1 MTPLKA
7 GLIAVKNLL
16 KDPAHWH
23 KGLSYARNS
32 KGASVPAHSDEA
44 CSWCFDGACM
54 KVLRPRGIYI
64 EVSNYLTNLLIKEG
78 PHGFYWDPIVF
89 NDDPTT
95 THRDV
100 IRLLDWAIRSAPDA

>member
-16 KDPAHWH
+16 KDPTHWH
-23 KGLSYARNS
+23 KGLNYARNS
-32 KGASVPAHSDEA
+32 EGSSVSVQSDGA
-44 CSWCFDGACM
+44 CSWCLGGAL
-54 KVLRPRGIYI
+54 VRILGPQGIYA
-64 EVSNYLTNLLIKEG
+64 EAWDHLETLLRKEG